1 MPCLRKSS
9 FSKILNFKKAIRQ
22 LSQSENRTTPTTK
35 RISNNLIG
43 SDSDLALLVE
53 GHHGRPVSN
62 AARTFTPIT
71 NSKSDLI
78 GRRSIDSSSTRVSE
92 QSSATSSPLSMARSN
107 LKKSTSRQR
116 SFRGE

>member
-1 MPCLRKSS
+1 M
-9 FSKILNFKKAIRQ
+9 RQ
-22 LSQSENRTTPTTK
+22 LSQSDQNRATPTTK
-35 RISNNLIG
+35 TISNNLLG

-53 GHHGRPVSN
+53 GHQSRSN
-62 AARTFTPIT
+62 AARTSTT
-71 NSKSDLI
+71 NSRSDLI

-116 SFRGE
+116 SFRGEIHYD